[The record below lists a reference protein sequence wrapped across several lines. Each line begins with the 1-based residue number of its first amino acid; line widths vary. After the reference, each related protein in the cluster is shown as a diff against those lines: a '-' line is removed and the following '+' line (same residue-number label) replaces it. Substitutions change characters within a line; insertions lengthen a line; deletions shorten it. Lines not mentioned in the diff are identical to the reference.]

1 MAKRSRT
8 KRRAKLKAKTIE
20 HTQPTSEAKKGD
32 GSGAEPL
39 GASSEQENAGASSPE
54 VPTAFEQVIAQS
66 KAAIEEESANRTG
79 ARRGRGRPPKHR
91 PVSTAPSQGTPQS
104 STQSTS
110 SLAAQAPV
118 APPPD
123 ISKALIMPLIAVS
136 KIPARSYRCADLVL
150 TDEEAAACA
159 DALNNIL
166 TAFVPDQNTMSPKTA
181 AVVMGAITFGSIG
194 FSKYLILQQS
204 REAQKAKMKEQEKIE
219 VQDVIRAEQERVQTT
234 ATDFYRREVT
244 A

>member
-20 HTQPTSEAKKGD
+20 PTQQNSEAKTGD
-32 GSGAEPL
+32 GIGTELSGT
-39 GASSEQENAGASSPE
+39 GSEQENAGASSPAI
-54 VPTAFEQVIAQS
+54 PTAFEQVIAQS
-66 KAAIEEESANRTG
+66 KAAIEEESAQRTG

-91 PVSTAPSQGTPQS
+91 PVSTAPSQGTTSGAAQP
-104 STQSTS
+104 TS
-110 SLAAQAPV
+110 SLAPQAPV

-123 ISKALIMPLIAVS
+123 ISKALVLPLIAVS
-136 KIPARSYRCADLVL
+136 KIPARSYQCDDLVL
-150 TDEEAAACA
+150 TEEEAAACA

-166 TAFVPDQNTMSPKTA
+166 TAFVPDQNAMSPKTA

-204 REAQKAKMKEQEKIE
+204 REAQKAKIKEKEQVE
-219 VQDVIRAEQERVQTT
+219 VQDVIRAEQERAQTT
-234 ATDFYRREVT
+234 AADFYRREVT